1 MGKKPAKTR
10 WPGPRAASARVALL
24 ALLMLVAALVGCT
37 QPASAPPSQPGPE
50 AAATV
55 TVPERC
61 QGDGAV
67 QTWLLLPQTPRNRPS
82 ELLAAY
88 QARQVIEF
96 QATVTGQDDSPARQP
111 HRRFLLREAAE
122 GIDLWLDYQGD
133 PPPLVQGQSYRFIAW
148 ADLMDPELGAAEPGA
163 APTTPARNA
172 DIPDSRGYE
181 LQIFDSAGLLF
192 LGRTDVY
199 EQDDALALQ
208 LLDAPGD
215 CPAVP
220 ARPAQSACVQ
230 SRTTSPLIVRW
241 GGDELMLYPG
251 EDGVLAHQGASYRV
265 ALFRNRQVV
274 YADPPCDDYHEHQR
288 SLRID
293 RIEPLPVLPAPPAI
307 TTTVT
312 ASLTTTLPLTLP
324 APLPTEP

>member
-1 MGKKPAKTR
+1 MGKRADKRR
-10 WPGPRAASARVALL
+10 WPGPRGQTRCAALL
-24 ALLMLVAALVGCT
+24 ALLMLVAALAGCT
-37 QPASAPPSQPGPE
+37 QSASAPPSEPEPE

-55 TVPERC
+55 TIPERC

-67 QTWLLLPQTPRNRPS
+67 QTWLLLPQTPRNGPS

-96 QATVTGQDDSPARQP
+96 QATVIGQDDSPARQP

-122 GIDLWLDYQGD
+122 GLDLWLDYQGD

-148 ADLMDPELGAAEPGA
+148 ADLMDPGQPATEPGA
-163 APTTPARNA
+163 ASATPERNA
-172 DIPDSRGYE
+172 DIPASRGYE
-181 LQIFDSAGLLF
+181 LQVFDSAGLLF
-192 LGRTDVY
+192 LGRTDVD

-230 SRTTSPLIVRW
+230 SRTTLPLTVRW

-274 YADPPCDDYHEHQR
+274 FADPPCADYHEHRR

-293 RIEPLPVLPAPPAI
+293 RVEPLPVLPAPPAI
-307 TTTVT
+307 TVT

-324 APLPTEP
+324 APLPAEP